1 MEKLLN
7 DAMNENAKMKTDKSR
22 MLKLMAMAKN
32 KIMELEEEN
41 KNLKDGKTIR
51 RSICLQFLM
60 IFFNMTKL
68 FVYFLVSGAGGQQP
82 QPTALDK
89 LIAETMTKAHPTQ
102 QNEVAQQELPQTAIL
117 HPTSKKVR
125 TSTVQW
131 NTPIASMIPG
141 SSGLEEQPLYPT
153 WQKPKTPRIMFGLE
167 GKYGLVK
174 TLQKVKDSVNKS
186 NAKGK
191 DVTEIVLSSSSSE
204 DDEEKI
210 VVSNVKNTVS

>member
-1 MEKLLN
+1 MVEQPVVASVVALEKLLN
-7 DAMNENAKMKTDKSR
+7 DAVNENTKMKTDKSR

-41 KNLKDGKTIR
+41 KNLKD
-51 RSICLQFLM
+51 
-60 IFFNMTKL
+60 
-68 FVYFLVSGAGGQQP
+68 VSGAGGQQP

-141 SSGLEEQPLYPT
+141 SSGLEEPLYPT
-153 WQKPKTPRIMFGLE
+153 
-167 GKYGLVK
+167 
-174 TLQKVKDSVNKS
+174 
-186 NAKGK
+186 
-191 DVTEIVLSSSSSE
+191 
-204 DDEEKI
+204 
-210 VVSNVKNTVS
+210 